1 MNGHLARCAE
11 SLRKAVRYLANSS
24 CAPKEKLRGMYDT
37 EFGSI
42 WHDDF
47 PDGSLKDDYLTIIS
61 SIIKTDEPKAAVNIA
76 AMSDEQARK
85 VISQICSLSEGVAY
99 VLGRQSVS
107 ALSVEGHS
115 QHD

>member
-11 SLRKAVRYLANSS
+11 SLRKAVRYLADSS
-24 CAPKEKLRGMYDT
+24 CVPKEKLRGMYDT

-47 PDGSLKDDYLTIIS
+47 PDGSLKNDYLTVIGS
-61 SIIKTDEPKAAVNIA
+61 LIKTDEPRVAVNIA

-107 ALSVEGHS
+107 ERSK
-115 QHD
+115 DP